1 MMKLVVIV
9 GTMALLMA
17 CATEEECTYSISD
30 FGRIPRLAAEK
41 ASGLVGTTAKTR
53 ALENNSAAW
62 HTYEKVYEEKLAKM
76 QQECGISQ

>member
-1 MMKLVVIV
+1 MKLVIIV
-9 GTMALLMA
+9 GAITLLMA
-17 CATEEECTYSISD
+17 CATEEECPYSTSD

-41 ASGLVGTTAKTR
+41 ASGLVGTEAKTR

-62 HTYEKVYEEKLAKM
+62 RTYEKVYEEKLTEM